1 MVGRGHLEASTQ
13 QLKQF
18 FQENAKENTVS
29 IRDNARRYAMELE
42 HIVHEKL
49 SDSESNIRVG

>member
-1 MVGRGHLEASTQ
+1 MVGRGHLEANTQ
-13 QLKQF
+13 QLKEF

-29 IRDNARRYAMELE
+29 IKHNARRHAMELE